1 MDTLAVRLTIPPA
14 GFVRDFHPQMS
25 APCRAHKEKVEESG
39 TANDGDYFYS
49 CAFLLTSIPE
59 SVSALTA
66 ERRPPK
72 AKSNPVRWVV
82 EAKKQ
87 ETCKRIAV
95 DRARAGYFCIR
106 PESQCMTLSINCGF
120 CLAMGAFIPIG
131 SFCGP
136 PSCAENIAASPKI
149 ATRPLPT
156 FITTP

>member
-1 MDTLAVRLTIPPA
+1 LKIFAFSSSLAASYAVSVRQASVLPAASSGFHLAMDTLAVRLTIPPA

-49 CAFLLTSIPE
+49 CASLLTSIPE

-72 AKSNPVRWVV
+72 AKSNPVWWAV

-87 ETCKRIAV
+87 ETGKRIAV
-95 DRARAGYFCIR
+95 DRARRLF
-106 PESQCMTLSINCGF
+106 L
-120 CLAMGAFIPIG
+120 
-131 SFCGP
+131 
-136 PSCAENIAASPKI
+136 
-149 ATRPLPT
+149 
-156 FITTP
+156 